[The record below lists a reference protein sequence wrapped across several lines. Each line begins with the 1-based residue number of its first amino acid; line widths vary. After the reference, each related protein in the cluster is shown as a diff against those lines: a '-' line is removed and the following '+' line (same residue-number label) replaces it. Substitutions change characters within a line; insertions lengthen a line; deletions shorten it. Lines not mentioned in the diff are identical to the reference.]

1 MVLCELFL
9 TLTQVFHSV
18 LSLPLGLLL
27 FHPPLLARI
36 IYMKCLTLL
45 ETPLLS
51 RDCLH
56 QRPLVVPRQSGQLGL
71 DGSQKRPG
79 EHRRDDGPEPLMHT
93 HSQDPEILSCH
104 PSGDTTLKGKM
115 LRMSPGRGRGNSLS
129 PSRRRPTRI
138 LLGSDG

>member
-1 MVLCELFL
+1 MVLRELFL
-9 TLTQVFHSV
+9 PLTQVFHSV

-56 QRPLVVPRQSGQLGL
+56 QRPLVVPRQSG
-71 DGSQKRPG
+71 
-79 EHRRDDGPEPLMHT
+79 
-93 HSQDPEILSCH
+93 
-104 PSGDTTLKGKM
+104 
-115 LRMSPGRGRGNSLS
+115 
-129 PSRRRPTRI
+129 
-138 LLGSDG
+138 